1 MAAPTLGPPLTVSEG
16 VHSTAPLSG
25 VKELIDNQKEVLYS
39 AKATEA
45 FGSKPVLER
54 VYTQKEGRSKRK
66 KIPTQLHENEEQKKN
81 MLSDTV
87 HTCLQACSG
96 AVYDFWH
103 WNELP
108 GNTSSRLHTVGTR
121 GGRGPYLLLSLV
133 VLLVV
138 IFSIFMIFKKNNNGY
153 MPQRI
158 MVGPSMSNNVPMQ
171 AGATLEQIQRKLV
184 PQVQQQVITQ
194 AVPKMAPVS
203 MYQYA

>member
-1 MAAPTLGPPLTVSEG
+1 MAAPTLGPPLTVTEG
-16 VHSTAPLSG
+16 VRSTAPLSG
-25 VKELIDNQKEVLYS
+25 MKELIDNQIEVLYS

-66 KIPTQLHENEEQKKN
+66 FPTQLHEKEEEEKKN
-81 MLSDTV
+81 MLSGTV
-87 HTCLQACSG
+87 NTCLQACSG

-108 GNTSSRLHTVGTR
+108 GSTSSRLHTIGTR

-138 IFSIFMIFKKNNNGY
+138 VFSIFMVFKKNNNGY
-153 MPQRI
+153 MPQHI
-158 MVGPSMSNNVPMQ
+158 MVGPSMSNVPMQ
-171 AGATLEQIQRKLV
+171 AGASLKQIQTKLV
-184 PQVQQQVITQ
+184 QQVPQQVITQ
-194 AVPKMAPVS
+194 TIPKMAPVS
-203 MYQYA
+203 MYHYA